1 MRFLSGLKSIGK
13 NKCPQEDEG
22 QTFEIHFKKK
32 MPTMTELTKD
42 KILSLLQ
49 PYFEKR
55 EDVIMAFL
63 FGSWATNKIC
73 KESDVDIAVY
83 FKPKTGRL
91 EMEAFDVRYGDEGAI
106 WIDVE
111 RILGKEVDLL
121 VLNRAASSIAD
132 SAISAVPIVIKDR
145 GLYLDFMIR
154 VTSEAIDFR
163 EFVEE
168 YWRLKEEMRLYAG
181 KTR

>member
-1 MRFLSGLKSIGK
+1 MI
-13 NKCPQEDEG
+13 
-22 QTFEIHFKKK
+22 
-32 MPTMTELTKD
+32 ELNKD
-42 KILSLLQ
+42 KIVRLLQ

-55 EDVIMAFL
+55 EDIIMAFL
-63 FGSWATNKIC
+63 FGSWANDRGC

-91 EMEAFDVRYGDEGAI
+91 ELEAFDVRYGEEGAI
-106 WIDVE
+106 WLEIE

-132 SAISAVPIVIKDR
+132 SAISGVPIIIKDR

-163 EFVEE
+163 EFVKE
-168 YWRLKEEMRLYAG
+168 YWKLKEEMRSYAG
-181 KTR
+181 RTR

>member
-1 MRFLSGLKSIGK
+1 MIMAELDKDRIVKLLK
-13 NKCPQEDEG
+13 
-22 QTFEIHFKKK
+22 
-32 MPTMTELTKD
+32 
-42 KILSLLQ
+42 

-55 EDVIMAFL
+55 EDILMAFL
-63 FGSWATNKIC
+63 FGSWAINKGC
-73 KESDVDIAVY
+73 KESDVDIAIY
-83 FKPKTGRL
+83 FKPKTNRL
-91 EMEAFDVRYGDEGAI
+91 EWEDFDVRYGEEGAI
-106 WIDVE
+106 WLEIE

-121 VLNRAASSIAD
+121 ILNRAASSIAD

-163 EFVEE
+163 GFVEE

>member
-1 MRFLSGLKSIGK
+1 MR
-13 NKCPQEDEG
+13 
-22 QTFEIHFKKK
+22 
-32 MPTMTELTKD
+32 ELNRD
-42 KILSLLQ
+42 KILRLLQ

-55 EDVIMAFL
+55 EDIIMAFL
-63 FGSWATNKIC
+63 FGSWASNRGC

-91 EMEAFDVRYGDEGAI
+91 EWEAFDIRYEGESAM
-106 WIDVE
+106 WLDVE
-111 RILGKEVDLL
+111 KILGKEVDLL
-121 VLNRAASSIAD
+121 ILNRAASSIAD

>member
-1 MRFLSGLKSIGK
+1 MV
-13 NKCPQEDEG
+13 
-22 QTFEIHFKKK
+22 
-32 MPTMTELTKD
+32 MTELNRD
-42 KILSLLQ
+42 KILKLLQ

-55 EDVIMAFL
+55 DDIIMAFL
-63 FGSWATNKIC
+63 FGSWATNKTC
-73 KESDVDIAVY
+73 KESDVDIAIY

-91 EMEAFDVRYGDEGAI
+91 EWEDFDARYEEESTI
-106 WIDVE
+106 WLDVE
-111 RILGKEVDLL
+111 RLLGRDVDLL
-121 VLNRAASSIAD
+121 MLNRAASSIAD
-132 SAISAVPIVIKDR
+132 SAISGVPIIIKDR

>member
-1 MRFLSGLKSIGK
+1 MV
-13 NKCPQEDEG
+13 
-22 QTFEIHFKKK
+22 
-32 MPTMTELTKD
+32 MTELNRD
-42 KILSLLQ
+42 KILKLLQ
-49 PYFEKR
+49 NYFEKR
-55 EDVIMAFL
+55 EDIIMAFL
-63 FGSWATNKIC
+63 FGSWASSKVC
-73 KESDVDIAVY
+73 RESDVDIAVY
-83 FKPKTGRL
+83 FRPKTNRL
-91 EMEAFDVRYGDEGAI
+91 EWEDFDARYENEGII
-106 WIDVE
+106 WRDVE
-111 RILGKEVDLL
+111 KILGKEVDLL